1 MSRTRGAGFESRSII
16 VATQIAGDFTDF
28 EVKDISLAAWGRKEI
43 EIDETEMPGLV
54 ALRSE
59 YGASK
64 PLKGARSTGS
74 LPTIGRASGREREC
88 QDVVISVVA
97 GGLK

>member
-43 EIDETEMPGLV
+43 EIAETEMPGLV
-54 ALRSE
+54 ALRRE
-59 YGASK
+59 HAASK
-64 PLKGARSTGS
+64 PPTGARITGC
-74 LPTIGRASGREREC
+74 LPGKNGSGAWRARRGQYV
-88 QDVVISVVA
+88 QDT
-97 GGLK
+97 GGSRD